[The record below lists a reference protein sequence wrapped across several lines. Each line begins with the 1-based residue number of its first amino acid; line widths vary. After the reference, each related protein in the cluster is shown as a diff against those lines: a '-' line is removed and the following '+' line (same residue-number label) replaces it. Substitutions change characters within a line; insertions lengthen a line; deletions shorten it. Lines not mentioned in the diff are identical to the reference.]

1 MPTNLPPEYFQIYDR
16 FRAAT
21 TTAERIACLQELLS
35 VIPKHKGTEKLRGD
49 LKRKLAKL
57 RAEAQAPRKRTQHES
72 AFLIEREGAGQAVV
86 VGPANVGKSSLV
98 AVLTN
103 ATPEVADYPYTT
115 WEPTPGMMPLENIQV
130 QLIDTPP
137 LSREFME
144 PQLLQLIRRADLV
157 LLMVDL
163 QADPFAQLEEAVALL
178 EEHRIVPAHR
188 RERFSDARGMAFL
201 PFLVLVNK
209 CDDEGTDEDF
219 QIFRA
224 LLEEEWPLLPISTAT
239 GRNLELLKRAVFD
252 LLGIVRVYTKVPG
265 REPDLDAP
273 FVLKKGSTVADLASK
288 IHKEFLE
295 KLKCARIWG
304 SALFPGQVVQR
315 DYVLQDGDIVEL
327 HV

>member
-1 MPTNLPPEYFQIYDR
+1 MPTNLPPEYFQVYDR

-57 RAEAQAPRKRTQHES
+57 RAEAQAPRKRTQRES
-72 AFLIEREGAGQAVV
+72 AFQIEREGAGQAVV

-98 AVLTN
+98 AALTN

-115 WEPTPGMMPLENIQV
+115 WEPTPGMMAIENIQV

-137 LSREFME
+137 LSREFVE

-157 LLMVDL
+157 LLVVDL
-163 QADPFAQLEEAVALL
+163 QTDPFSQLEEAVSLL
-178 EEHRIVPAHR
+178 EEHRIVPAQR
-188 RERFSDARGMAFL
+188 RDRFPDSRGAVFL

-209 CDDEGTDEDF
+209 CDDETTDEDF

-224 LLEEEWPLLPISTAT
+224 LLEEEWPLLPISTVT
-239 GRNLELLKRAVFD
+239 GRNLDLLKRAVFD

-265 REPDLDAP
+265 KEPDLDAP
-273 FVLKKGSTVADLASK
+273 FVLKKGSTVADLAGK

-304 SALFPGQVVQR
+304 SALFPGQIVQR

-327 HV
+327 HI